1 MIQIYFA
8 SISKGRDLLAEG
20 GSMLTQVLRIVT
32 FYFVCSIECT
42 EDLVSDVG
50 RILLW
55 DGAPSKKL
63 ADRVQFFPGSI

>member
-50 RILLW
+50 RIFSGLDLILHRYLGGFER
-55 DGAPSKKL
+55 GAR
-63 ADRVQFFPGSI
+63 AG